1 MRSIAMCPTTVRVA
15 RTLRV
20 VPGTVFQAD
29 QGTCRTVVVFDDAF
43 SAMCGLTTKRVRE
56 GLLNLERLG
65 ALVAED
71 LLPGPSKV
79 PKGRTILVNEYA
91 AAWRWLDAFD
101 AMELA
106 YKELPGVSQ

>member
-20 VPGTVFQAD
+20 VPGTLFQTE
-29 QGTCRTVVVFDDAF
+29 QGVCRTVVVFDDSFATL
-43 SAMCGLTTKRVRE
+43 CGLTTKRVRE

-65 ALVAED
+65 ALLAED
-71 LLPGPSKV
+71 LLPGPSKI
-79 PKGRTILVNEYA
+79 PKGRTILVNEYS

-106 YKELPGVSQ
+106 YKDLSEVSQ